1 MTFTLPEALSLA
13 REALV
18 LALTLTMPV
27 LLVGMAVGLVI
38 SLLQAVTQIQE
49 QTLSFVPKMIVMG
62 IAVMLFLPWL
72 STQMLEFSRRMFGS
86 VLLGE

>member
-72 STQMLEFSRRMFGS
+72 STQVLDFSRRMFGS

>member
-72 STQMLEFSRRMFGS
+72 STQILDFSRRMFGS